1 MDFEHVLVAGAG
13 QMGAGIAQVVAGSGR
28 RVSLYDA
35 APGATERGLA
45 AMRKSLEKLAE
56 KGGSDPDEVLAR
68 VTAVE
73 DIVPADLLIEA
84 VIEDA
89 AVKEDLFRRAD
100 EVLPE
105 SAVLAS
111 NTSSIPIT
119 SLAAVTGRPER
130 VIGMHFFNPVPVL
143 KLVEVIRAVQTSDE
157 TATAITKLAE
167 ELGKVP
173 AQANDFPG
181 FVSNRILM
189 PFINEAAY
197 ALMEGVAEPEAI
209 DTIAK
214 LGFAHPMGPLALA
227 RPDRP
232 RHLRRDHGGPPR
244 RARQPEVRAVPA
256 AAAVR
261 SGRAARPQVGPGLL
275 LVLVSGELRAW
286 LDAGN
291 GSDEDFVDTV
301 FALVLRREPE
311 PDARERALAKLKE
324 GTLSRATLV
333 HELSGAPEFERIRL
347 LDDGIA
353 FARGARERGER
364 PRWLQG
370 PAGTDERVVEVPWV
384 LSRLTGER
392 ALEVGYAF
400 AEPPYLAALLR
411 AGFAELT
418 GVDLAEADVPGLTGV
433 QADVRDLPF
442 DDQAFDLVLCVST
455 LEHVGADNS
464 GYGLDAEDDG
474 ASRLTALRELR
485 RVLTRAGR
493 LLITVPCGEPGD
505 YGWFHQDDVR
515 GWTRLFTR
523 AGFFVEEQEVY
534 ELTEEGWRASPELV
548 TAGLRYGERGPAA
561 SAVLCAELSPRRL
574 RRLLTPDGIERTA
587 RRRAPAPLRRLRRL
601 PRTG

>member
-1 MDFEHVLVAGAG
+1 M
-13 QMGAGIAQVVAGSGR
+13 
-28 RVSLYDA
+28 
-35 APGATERGLA
+35 
-45 AMRKSLEKLAE
+45 
-56 KGGSDPDEVLAR
+56 
-68 VTAVE
+68 
-73 DIVPADLLIEA
+73 
-84 VIEDA
+84 
-89 AVKEDLFRRAD
+89 
-100 EVLPE
+100 
-105 SAVLAS
+105 
-111 NTSSIPIT
+111 
-119 SLAAVTGRPER
+119 
-130 VIGMHFFNPVPVL
+130 
-143 KLVEVIRAVQTSDE
+143 
-157 TATAITKLAE
+157 
-167 ELGKVP
+167 
-173 AQANDFPG
+173 
-181 FVSNRILM
+181 
-189 PFINEAAY
+189 
-197 ALMEGVAEPEAI
+197 
-209 DTIAK
+209 
-214 LGFAHPMGPLALA
+214 
-227 RPDRP
+227 
-232 RHLRRDHGGPPR
+232 
-244 RARQPEVRAVPA
+244 
-256 AAAVR
+256 
-261 SGRAARPQVGPGLL
+261 
-275 LVLVSGELRAW
+275 SGELRAW
-286 LDAGN
+286 LDAGS

-384 LSRLTGER
+384 LARLTGER

-411 AGFAELT
+411 AGFTELT

-485 RVLTRAGR
+485 RVLTRGGR

-515 GWTRLFTR
+515 GWTTLFTR

-534 ELTEEGWRASPELV
+534 ELTEEGWRASPELD

-574 RRLLTPDGIERTA
+574 RRLLSPDGIERTA